1 MKNTI
6 VAIAISISVFAFGTL
21 NAQKTVQVTEDQMN
35 GLSIKNSSFFELS
48 GELNTPVFTVT
59 ETNTELG
66 TFTRLAVSGNT
77 KTDLYGQPEMPAI
90 RKLIRVPLGAEAI
103 VSISE
108 LKYVDIMLED
118 EGFDNPVY
126 PAQPPRSKNEDIH
139 EFIYDQAAYQQ
150 AGFFEHELIS
160 VQILGVMRDKR
171 IARITFIPF
180 SYDPVS
186 HTLRV
191 YHHIGF
197 KVEYKNADMPAT
209 LSLEEKYASICF
221 QSINNSLVNEEPLYN
236 KENFKVYPIK
246 YVIIADRMFESQLQS
261 FIEWKTQKGFLVVE
275 AYTDEGAVGSTLTS
289 IKSYIQGLYDAGTPD
304 DPAPSYVLFVGDI
317 QQIPTWDNGHGATDR
332 NYCEFTNDLFPEIY
346 YGRFSAQ
353 NPTQLQPYIDKTL
366 QYEKY
371 TMPDPTYLDEVVMV
385 AGMDGSFGAS
395 HGNGQINYGTINYFN
410 EDHGIYSQT
419 YLYPNSGSN
428 AAQIRQDISD
438 GVTFGNYTAHC
449 SPDGWSDPNFS
460 ISHIPALQNQD
471 MYCVLIGNCCS
482 SSEYQ
487 LNECFGEAIV
497 RTANKGAVGYI
508 GASNSTYWD
517 EDYYFGVGVGQIS
530 QNPPSYSETGLGNY
544 DRSFHDHGEEFGE
557 WYVSGDEM
565 IFAGNM
571 AVTEGS
577 PGSAEYYWDIY
588 NYIGDPSL
596 MVYYSNPPVIAVTYS
611 PLLPLQSTSFTVTT
625 EAYAYVA
632 LSVDGEL
639 LSSALASSDGI
650 AVLEFPALSTMG
662 VGDVV
667 VTKQNGQPFF
677 GTVMISSPSGPY
689 LMLEDV
695 DISDPDGNQN
705 GQADYGESIA
715 MDVSLENAGNGE
727 ALSTISTLI
736 GNDPYLSIT
745 KNVHEWPTIP
755 GLETVTED
763 GAFTMEIASYV
774 PDQYSVGFEIELNTP
789 TKESWIYEYDLL
801 INAPV
806 MSIESMVIDDSQSGN
821 NNGRLDPG
829 ETATI
834 KIINKNTGHCP
845 AENTQTQLSSTSQ
858 YLNFENN
865 TFTIGT
871 LGLLGFTYSEYE
883 VEVDSDAPDG
893 AAFAEFEY
901 TLASGEYIATKQ
913 FRQRIGLIM
922 EDYETGDFSKFDWT
936 MGGEQGWQVSSIFPF
951 EGDYSAKSGLI
962 TDGQSSELMIE
973 VDVMIADTIFFTY
986 KVASQMDD
994 DFLKFYIDN
1003 SLKGEWSGIGAG
1015 WNEIS
1020 IYVPTGVHTLKW
1032 VYEKDGSGFAGNDC
1046 AWLDNII
1053 FPPLMTLTCYA
1064 GSDAYACNG
1073 SDFQCLGQATD
1084 WVSVLWT
1091 SNGDGTFDNPEIL
1104 QPIYTPGSDDISS
1117 GNVQLTLM
1125 AENAAGSSVDDIM
1138 NLSVMDTPDVAATP
1152 EGPDYVNSPA
1162 TPSSEYSTDPLQYA
1176 EYYEWKVEPIEAGS
1190 FSGMGIVGTINWN
1203 TSFVGTATISVRAMN
1218 NCGDGLFSEGFDVI
1232 VDNMVSV
1239 DEPSVDKGLQVY
1251 PNPTSSSFN
1260 ILVGEDMLHASINV
1274 YNVIGEKVY
1283 TLNTNMAAG
1292 EVLNIELGNNPKGLY
1307 ILSVEAEHLSFT
1319 EKLIKK

>member
-1 MKNTI
+1 MKKALF
-6 VAIAISISVFAFGTL
+6 AIAVSIGILGSIHL
-21 NAQKTVQVTEDQMN
+21 QAQKTVQVAQDQVN
-35 GLSIKNSSFFELS
+35 GLSIENSSFFELS
-48 GELNTPVFTVT
+48 GELNTAQFTLV
-59 ETNTELG
+59 ETNTESGL
-66 TFTRLAVSGNT
+66 FTRIAISGNT

-90 RKLIRVPLGAEAI
+90 RRLIRVPLGAEAL
-103 VSISE
+103 VSISNM
-108 LKYVDIMLED
+108 KYVDVSLED
-118 EGFDNPVY
+118 EGFSHPVY
-126 PAQPPRSKNEDIH
+126 PAQPPRSKSEDIH
-139 EFIYDQAAYQQ
+139 DFVYDHTAYQQ
-150 AGFFEHELIS
+150 AGFYEHDLLSI
-160 VQILGVMRDKR
+160 QMLGIMRDKR
-171 IARITFIPF
+171 IARINFIPF
-180 SYDPVS
+180 RYDPAS

-191 YHHIGF
+191 YYHIEF
-197 KVEYKNADMPAT
+197 KVEFKNADMPAT

-246 YVIIADRMFESQLQS
+246 YVIIADRMFESQLQP
-261 FIEWKTQKGFLVVE
+261 FIEWKTQKGFYVVE
-275 AYTDEGAVGSTLTS
+275 SYTDDGAVGNTLTS

-304 DPAPSYVLFVGDI
+304 DPAPSYILFVGDI
-317 QQIPTWDNGHGATDR
+317 QQIPTWDNGNGATDR

-371 TMPDPTYLDEVVMV
+371 TMPDPAYLDEVVMV

-419 YLYPNSGSN
+419 YLYPGSGSN

-460 ISHIPALQNQD
+460 ISHIPSLQNQD

-497 RTANKGAVGYI
+497 RAQNKGAVGYI

-530 QNPPSYSETGLGNY
+530 QNPPSYSETSLGNY

-557 WYVSGDEM
+557 WYVSGDEI

-577 PGSAEYYWDIY
+577 PGSAQYYWDIY
-588 NYIGDPSL
+588 NYMGDPSL
-596 MVYYSNPPVIAVTYS
+596 MVYYSNPPIIAVSYA

-632 LSVDGEL
+632 LSMDGGL
-639 LSSALASSDGI
+639 IASALANENGI

-662 VGDVV
+662 TGDVV
-667 VTKQNGQPFF
+667 VTKQNGQPYF

-689 LMLEDV
+689 LILDGV
-695 DISDPDGNQN
+695 AIDDPSGNHN
-705 GQADYGESIA
+705 GQADFGESIA
-715 MDVSLENAGNGE
+715 LNVSLENAGNGE
-727 ALSTISTLI
+727 AINTTSTLI
-736 GNDPYLSIT
+736 GSDPKLSIT
-745 KNVHEWPTIP
+745 KDVHTWPVIP
-755 GLETVTED
+755 GIATVTED
-763 GAFTMEIASYV
+763 GAFTMDIASYV
-774 PDQYSVGFEIELNTP
+774 PDQYTVSFDIELDAP
-789 TKESWIYEYDLL
+789 GKEIWQYEYELV

-806 MSIESMVIDDSQSGN
+806 MTIESMVIDDSQSGN

-834 KIINKNTGHCP
+834 KVINKNTGHCP
-845 AENTQTQLSSTSQ
+845 AENTQTQVSSTSQ
-858 YLNFENN
+858 YLNFVNN

-871 LGLLGFTYSEYE
+871 LGLLGYTYSEFE

-893 AAFAEFEY
+893 AAFAEFDY
-901 TLASGEYIATKQ
+901 TLSSGDYMATKQ
-913 FRQRIGLIM
+913 FRQRIGLLM
-922 EDYETGDFSKFDWT
+922 EDFETGDFSKFDWA
-936 MGGEQGWQVSSIFPF
+936 MGGDQDWQTTGIFPY
-951 EGDYSAKSGLI
+951 EGDFSAKSGLI
-962 TDGQSSELMIE
+962 TDGQSTELLIE
-973 VDVMIADTIFFTY
+973 VDVMIADTVFFIY
-986 KVASQMDD
+986 KTSSQMDD

-1015 WNEIS
+1015 WIEFSAYIS
-1020 IYVPTGVHTLKW
+1020 TGIHTLKW

-1064 GSDAYACNG
+1064 GADGYACNG
-1073 SDFQCLGQATD
+1073 DDFQCLGQATD
-1084 WVSVLWT
+1084 WVSVFWT
-1091 SNGDGTFDNPEIL
+1091 TDGDGTFDDPNIL
-1104 QPIYTPGSDDISS
+1104 QPVYTPGNDDIAMEH
-1117 GNVQLTLM
+1117 VQLTIM
-1125 AENAAGSSVDDIM
+1125 AEDAAGSSVDDVM
-1138 NLSVMDTPDVAATP
+1138 NLSVFDTPGMATTP
-1152 EGPDYVNSPA
+1152 EGPDQVNVFV
-1162 TPSSEYSTDPLQYA
+1162 TPSSEYSTEPLPHV
-1176 EYYEWKVEPIEAGS
+1176 EYYEWQVEPIEAGT
-1190 FSGMGIVGTINWN
+1190 FSGIGTVGTINWN
-1203 TSFVGTATISVRAMN
+1203 TSFSGTATITVRGMN
-1218 NCGDGLFSEGFDVI
+1218 NCGEGLFSEGLDVI
-1232 VDNMVSV
+1232 IDNSVSIV
-1239 DEPSVDKGLQVY
+1239 EPSSEEGLQVY
-1251 PNPTSSSFN
+1251 PNPNTGNFN
-1260 ILVGEDMLHASINV
+1260 ILAMEEMHNSTINV
-1274 YNVIGEKVY
+1274 FNVIGEKVF

-1292 EVLNIELGNNPKGLY
+1292 EVQNIELGNSPKGLY
-1307 ILSVEAEHLSFT
+1307 ILSVEAEHFTYT